1 MWWIIAIIVVIII
14 AGFFGVKES
23 NGRERQIKEV
33 KQQQNQEIQDE
44 GITVSAEYEWT
55 DSVMHKR
62 YYRFIADDK
71 AKMIY
76 ICRGI
81 VPSLDKLP
89 YDLISGFEVLADS
102 KVVGGIKRAVV
113 GGVLAGGAGA
123 IVGAVTAQK
132 KAITSFKA
140 VFYLED
146 VHNPTYE
153 LSFFDTTVKTDSV
166 DFKSAAAFTENI
178 NVTIK
183 AILSRAKREVDTAI
197 KNIDATTSSVAKVK
211 KVSVSGS
218 TDDLTNK
225 LKQLKAAYEAE
236 IITAEEYEAKKAEI
250 LSRI

>member
-14 AGFFGVKES
+14 AGYFGVKES
-23 NGRERQIKEV
+23 RGRERQIKEV

-89 YDLISGFEVLADS
+89 YDSISGFEVLADS

-211 KVSVSGS
+211 KVSVSRS
-218 TDDLTNK
+218 TDDLTKK